1 MNLRIVIL
9 LIKLEK
15 DNVECDPLVEEREE
29 EQKLVYFE
37 PLNYSLGERKAAEE
51 EKEEKEEK
59 TEKKKEEKK
68 EEKEKMKEQE
78 EKKKEKEEKEEIRME
93 KKEENDNT
101 DEFNFEVN
109 IASNLRDR

>member
-51 EKEEKEEK
+51 EKEEKEE
-59 TEKKKEEKK
+59 
-68 EEKEKMKEQE
+68 
-78 EKKKEKEEKEEIRME
+78 IRME